1 MHYIL
6 HDFLIKDNRTVHDM
20 SAPLKMTKKT
30 GHLASQTDKQRF
42 IMSDKDRWSLCS
54 RNNTLLPD
62 LSVDPNVDAIQLDPL
77 SRRCIF
83 ATLPEV
89 IAAHDQRHPEQQ
101 A

>member
-1 MHYIL
+1 MPR
-6 HDFLIKDNRTVHDM
+6 DVFT
-20 SAPLKMTKKT
+20 PLKSKKKGNLRNLARHRGRAMLHPRGCQAVGT
-30 GHLASQTDKQRF
+30 GVSSHN
-42 IMSDKDRWSLCS
+42 I
-54 RNNTLLPD
+54 LLPD